1 MSLDNCTKCF
11 DLVDTDTDGDAYLIG
26 DKCLCWSCREASWP
40 EMGEWMVGERK
51 SPPAL
56 EPKSEEG

>member
-40 EMGEWMVGERK
+40 EMGEWMVGER
-51 SPPAL
+51 
-56 EPKSEEG
+56 EDMQNEYE